1 MVYEI
6 YDGPRQLKDGTYYFA
21 YCAWTSE
28 ARRQAGLGSTVIR
41 TPEGKSV
48 ACDLANDHLAQFRT
62 DHTRLVLDAQGRA
75 TRISDGAKIPLDEL
89 EGPASDYETEQ
100 FTWPIAEQAELAI
113 SQYLVRAAA
122 RNERGSKVLP
132 IDTSR
137 PEAVEE
143 HLERRRRG
151 K

>member
-6 YDGPRQLKDGTYYFA
+6 YDGPRLLSNGLYYFA

-28 ARRQAGLGSTVIR
+28 TRRQQGRGATIIR
-41 TPEGKSV
+41 TPDGRNV

-62 DHTRLVLDAQGRA
+62 DHTRLVLDQQGRA
-75 TRISDGAKIPLDEL
+75 TRISDGATIPLDQL
-89 EGPASDYETEQ
+89 EGPVSDYETEQ

-122 RNERGSKVLP
+122 RNDRGSKVLP

-143 HLERRRRG
+143 HLERRRRD